1 MDYAGMASKLGQ
13 FRQAQVPGG
22 GQRPMNGW
30 GERMGQMPQRAQGAF
45 NGAMNRMQGM
55 MPNGMLP
62 QASGLAGG
70 VLQSQGRPN
79 PYMTNP
85 GVNPIQATRQFKG
98 GMGGGGGS
106 FGGGM

>member
-1 MDYAGMASKLGQ
+1 MMDYKAMADRLGQ

-30 GERMGQMPQRAQGAF
+30 GQRAQGMFGPMAQQIR
-45 NGAMNRMQGM
+45 GQVQGM
-55 MPNGMLP
+55 IP

-85 GVNPIQATRQFKG
+85 GVNPIQAMRQFK
-98 GMGGGGGS
+98 GGGGGS
-106 FGGGM
+106 FGG